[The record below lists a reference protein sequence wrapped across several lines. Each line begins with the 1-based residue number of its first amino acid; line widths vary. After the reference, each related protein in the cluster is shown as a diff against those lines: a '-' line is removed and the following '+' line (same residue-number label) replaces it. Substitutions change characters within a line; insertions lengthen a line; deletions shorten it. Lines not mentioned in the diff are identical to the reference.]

1 MKRLTGLLVV
11 VLCSTSA
18 NAFAENNGETSEG
31 TEKTETTT
39 AANRSAE
46 IYADGYDKLRFG
58 GYGEILAN
66 FMDYGINRFRG
77 TSNGNTKDHRNE
89 ISIPRFILAF
99 DYKFNSKWI
108 LSAEIEF
115 EAGGTGTA
123 YEIENTENGEY
134 ETEVEKGGE
143 VALEQFHI
151 TRLIHPA
158 FNVRAGHLIVPVGL
172 TNEHHEPTNFF
183 GTSRPEGET
192 TIIPSTWHET
202 GIEFFGTFGQ
212 GYASFNYEAMVVAGL
227 NANGFDRN
235 NWVQGGKQ
243 GLFETDNFT
252 SPAYVVRLNYNGV
265 PGLKVGGSVYYCNN
279 VAANSDKLT
288 EYARIG
294 DNVPLWIY
302 SADAQYKNK
311 YVTARANMIYGNL
324 SHSDAL
330 TSINATLSGLSPY
343 TRTTPIAKHAV
354 SYGGEV
360 GFNLHSICK
369 DNPKV
374 PVIYPFV
381 RYEYYNPQQEGA
393 GQDVMDL
400 RNKVSMWTAG
410 LNWYALPNLVVKAD
424 YTTRKI
430 GGGNYNSENE
440 FSLAVAYVGWF
451 WSK

>member
-1 MKRLTGLLVV
+1 MAQETDM
-11 VLCSTSA
+11 SSA
-18 NAFAENNGETSEG
+18 AQAEELY
-31 TEKTETTT
+31 
-39 AANRSAE
+39 AA
-46 IYADGYDKLRFG
+46 GFDKFRFG
-58 GYGEILAN
+58 GYGEVLAN

-77 TSNGNTKDHRNE
+77 TQSGNTRDHRNE
-89 ISIPRFILAF
+89 ISIPRFIVAF
-99 DYKFNSKWI
+99 DYKFNSKWV
-108 LSAEIEF
+108 LGAEIEF
-115 EAGGTGTA
+115 EAGGTGSA

-158 FNVRAGHLIVPVGL
+158 FNVRAGHIIVPVGL
-172 TNEHHEPTNFF
+172 TNEHHEPINFF

-192 TIIPSTWHET
+192 SILPSTWHET
-202 GIEFFGTFGQ
+202 GIEFFGTFGK
-212 GYASFNYEAMVVAGL
+212 GYARFNYQAQVVAGL

-243 GLFETDNFT
+243 GIFETDNFT
-252 SPAYVVRLNYNGV
+252 SPAYVARLNYIGV
-265 PGLKVGGSVYYCNN
+265 PGLKVGGSFYYCNN
-279 VAANSDKLT
+279 VLANSDKLT
-288 EYARIG
+288 EYNAIDGKAPLRI
-294 DNVPLWIY
+294 Y
-302 SADAQYKNK
+302 TADVEYKNK
-311 YVTARANMIYGNL
+311 YVTARGNIVYGNL
-324 SHSDAL
+324 DKSAELTTYNAL
-330 TSINATLSGLSPY
+330 LSGLSPY

-360 GFNLHSICK
+360 GFNLRSVCR

-381 RYEYYNPQQEGA
+381 RYEYYNPQEEVLA
-393 GQDVMDL
+393 PNTADP

-424 YTTRKI
+424 YTTRQI
-430 GGGNYNSENE
+430 GGGNYLSENE
-440 FSLAVAYVGWF
+440 FSLAVAYIGWF